1 MKKLKL
7 YSFVKIVTFSLFFVM
22 TVVVFWQVVARYFL
36 KMPLSWSTELSKILM
51 VWMTFMGITMAF
63 YEKAHPNITFLV
75 DKFPEGARK
84 TLDFLINIMLL
95 IGFVVI
101 AYYGIRLCMK
111 TQNKVT
117 TVLKMPMCYEYAA
130 LPVSMI
136 MMSIG
141 ILKEFA
147 DRFGK
152 GKEE

>member
-1 MKKLKL
+1 MKNLKI
-7 YSFVKIVTFSLFFVM
+7 YSLVKTITFILFFVM

-51 VWMTFMGITMAF
+51 VWMTFMGITVAF

-75 DKFPEGARK
+75 EKFPDGLREK
-84 TLDFLINIMLL
+84 LDLIINVMLL
-95 IGFVVI
+95 FGFIVV
-101 AYYGIRLCMK
+101 AYYGILLCLK

-130 LPVSMI
+130 LPVSTI
-136 MMSIG
+136 LMSVG
-141 ILKEFA
+141 IVKEFI
-147 DRFGK
+147 DKFHK